1 MGSGYFLIEL
11 ANEIEEVTF
20 TQTRS
25 STENHTVIMTLVSG
39 FGPSTI
45 SLGRP
50 ANYEDVVVEIEK
62 DSIYEITETQNVDR
76 TTLSDNTLTVSD
88 LDSNGGSMSI
98 TPDKGRWIN
107 TERYQFT

>member
-1 MGSGYFLIEL
+1 
-11 ANEIEEVTF
+11 
-20 TQTRS
+20 
-25 STENHTVIMTLVSG
+25 MTLISG

-88 LDSNGGSMSI
+88 LDSNPGSMSI